1 MIHAKLSL
9 RGQPEFER
17 ILLGKKGALSI
28 KTEKEKEEDEK
39 LMKKAKRDSRQAI
52 YISLAAIAVSLFR
65 VVVAFVKAY
74 QQLK

>member
-1 MIHAKLSL
+1 MIRSEGISEKN
-9 RGQPEFER
+9 R
-17 ILLGKKGALSI
+17 KGALSM
-28 KTEKEKEEDEK
+28 KSEKEREEEK

-52 YISLAAIAVSLFR
+52 YISLAAIGISLFR